1 MVAVKMFAEG
11 VTKQIKDYL
20 PPEYQD
26 IECTVTEQQKNNG
39 TWLTGICFH
48 IPGENISPL
57 VYMEPFYDEI
67 RQGKPINEVME
78 KIAEQAVNSRGIQ
91 NEMAEIRM
99 DDYASVK
106 DHLNMILVNTK
117 ANRRV
122 LSRMPHREMED
133 LSAILRVEIP
143 MPEGKGTGSVKVTN
157 DLMEYWGVDEEQLF
171 NTALKNMEKNA
182 SPMLMDIENVM
193 EEILSGTSENHNL
206 LASPGEINRSPF
218 ETMYVLSNAS
228 RINGAAMLLSPDV
241 MKRIGEI
248 FPEGV
253 YILPSSIHE
262 VLIVPKNGK
271 AEPAELGKM
280 VREVN
285 RAEVAKEEVLSDRIY
300 EYDKERG
307 KICQVPESI
316 EKKKVMER

>member
-91 NEMAEIRM
+91 NEMAEIHM

-133 LSAILRVEIP
+133 LSAIVRVEIP
-143 MPEGKGTGSVKVTN
+143 MPEGKGTGSVRVTN

-193 EEILSGTSENHNL
+193 EEILSGTSENPNL

>member
-133 LSAILRVEIP
+133 LSAIVRVEIP

-157 DLMEYWGVDEEQLF
+157 DLMEYWGVNEEQLF

-182 SPMLMDIENVM
+182 SPILMDIENVM

>member
-57 VYMEPFYDEI
+57 VYMEAFYDEI

-106 DHLNMILVNTK
+106 DHLNMVLVNTK

-133 LSAILRVEIP
+133 LSAIVRVEIP

>member
-1 MVAVKMFAEG
+1 
-11 VTKQIKDYL
+11 
-20 PPEYQD
+20 
-26 IECTVTEQQKNNG
+26 
-39 TWLTGICFH
+39 
-48 IPGENISPL
+48 
-57 VYMEPFYDEI
+57 
-67 RQGKPINEVME
+67 
-78 KIAEQAVNSRGIQ
+78 
-91 NEMAEIRM
+91 
-99 DDYASVK
+99 
-106 DHLNMILVNTK
+106 
-117 ANRRV
+117 
-122 LSRMPHREMED
+122 
-133 LSAILRVEIP
+133 

-171 NTALKNMEKNA
+171 NTTLKNMEKNA

>member
-133 LSAILRVEIP
+133 LSAIVRVEIP